1 MNSGWAKTPLIW
13 RFLYIQIHFMIQS
26 KKSRKTVEI
35 VHLMFRI
42 CRPTVS
48 VLNHT
53 VFSPVHTVHSTSE
66 WTRVVLLSWTPTG
79 SVCIESLS
87 LARSL
92 TRPIFHYPNVLFRT
106 LFFKCTHRFMLKRM
120 RSMKYRSSVHTA
132 LFGSRPIFPSCTGS
146 ALGGRDNDWA
156 VWYQYLCTH
165 THTHTYWVLCFVNI
179 SHTQNS
185 LPNPIN

>member
-1 MNSGWAKTPLIW
+1 
-13 RFLYIQIHFMIQS
+13 MIQS

-35 VHLMFRI
+35 IHLMFRI

-53 VFSPVHTVHSTSE
+53 VVSPVHTVHSTVRMDQSCPSVLDAN
-66 WTRVVLLSWTPTG
+66 RVCLHR
-79 SVCIESLS
+79 ES

-146 ALGGRDNDWA
+146 AVGERDNDWA
-156 VWYQYLCTH
+156 A
-165 THTHTYWVLCFVNI
+165 
-179 SHTQNS
+179 
-185 LPNPIN
+185 